1 MYYLYSSTTY
11 VRVGE
16 SDEPMS
22 EYEIYSYEAFR
33 KRIRDD
39 IRTISNSKMQLLD
52 EKRMKDYLDAV
63 KNERKN
69 LAENVSSEEIM
80 ELMGITADGTPT
92 LAGLMTLDTQEFQLC
107 EQSALMQVCLYQ
119 FSRLSMGNLKWL
131 LRMGIIKKHSRYRI
145 LLWNFALRQ
154 EQERS

>member
-1 MYYLYSSTTY
+1 M
-11 VRVGE
+11 GE

-69 LAENVSSEEIM
+69 LAENVSSEEKFKTKI
-80 ELMGITADGTPT
+80 
-92 LAGLMTLDTQEFQLC
+92 C
-107 EQSALMQVCLYQ
+107 ES
-119 FSRLSMGNLKWL
+119 
-131 LRMGIIKKHSRYRI
+131 IIYV
-145 LLWNFALRQ
+145 LF
-154 EQERS
+154 

>member
-1 MYYLYSSTTY
+1 MEPSVRALFSICEIEGKIIVSAEIPGVDISERPVFYKGVGRIKGSY

-63 KNERKN
+63 KDERKN
-69 LAENVSSEEIM
+69 LAENVSSEEKFKTKI
-80 ELMGITADGTPT
+80 
-92 LAGLMTLDTQEFQLC
+92 C
-107 EQSALMQVCLYQ
+107 ES
-119 FSRLSMGNLKWL
+119 
-131 LRMGIIKKHSRYRI
+131 IIYV
-145 LLWNFALRQ
+145 LF
-154 EQERS
+154 